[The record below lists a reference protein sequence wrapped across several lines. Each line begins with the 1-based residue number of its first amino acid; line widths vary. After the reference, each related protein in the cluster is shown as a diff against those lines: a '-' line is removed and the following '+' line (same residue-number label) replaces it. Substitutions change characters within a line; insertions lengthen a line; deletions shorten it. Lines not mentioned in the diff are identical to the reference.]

1 LGDEAREDFEREA
14 EDCRRAATREVTGE
28 VTVEG
33 VGALESFEFATI
45 ERFDWGAVIWEE
57 EKPWWI
63 EVEGAFDVKGGVP
76 TGVVDFS
83 GKVGRGGELPM
94 IERESLF
101 DLGEIES
108 VWSWGGTFAPSFH
121 R

>member
-1 LGDEAREDFEREA
+1 
-14 EDCRRAATREVTGE
+14 
-28 VTVEG
+28 
-33 VGALESFEFATI
+33 
-45 ERFDWGAVIWEE
+45 
-57 EKPWWI
+57 
-63 EVEGAFDVKGGVP
+63 VEGAFDVKGGVP

-108 VWSWGGTFAPSFH
+108 V
-121 R
+121 